1 MVTGLVRGRVS
12 GGVSGS
18 YAINSGTVMKATID
32 ETLEFEQEHLK
43 VGSYRRDAVERSV
56 TGLDGVMSIDL
67 GMRKR
72 QLVQKGILHAGS
84 AESLREK
91 VNSFSKLMDGRT
103 HKLVLGD
110 GSYFGNLRVDV
121 FEVATE
127 NHSGMGPSCNFEI
140 RYTQLM
146 DSSETTEQ

>member
-1 MVTGLVRGRVS
+1 MGLVRGRVS
-12 GGVSGS
+12 GEVSGS
-18 YAINSGTVMKATID
+18 YAINSGTVMRATID
-32 ETLEFEQEHLK
+32 ETLEFEQEYLK
-43 VGSYRRDAVERSV
+43 VGSYHRDAVERSI

-72 QLVQKGILHAGS
+72 QLLQKGILHADS
-84 AESLREK
+84 TESLRGK

-110 GSYFGNLRVDV
+110 ASYFGNLRVDV
-121 FEVATE
+121 FEVAKE
-127 NHSGMGPSCNFEI
+127 NHSGIGPSCNFEI